1 MRGHLSVLE
10 TYSVSLLAESATQ
23 IQLAPFFPDTA
34 EEMVRSNSV
43 TDDFVPVEDDVSAS
57 IDITSTGETV
67 RLHLSAGI
75 FKNVSWRSFVQQLSG
90 RRDNWVVMGGLDA
103 VQRFSIDA
111 GFSYAFVSLHLLET

>member
-34 EEMVRSNSV
+34 EEMVRSIGV

-57 IDITSTGETV
+57 IDITSTGDTV
-67 RLHLSAGI
+67 RQRFARQIGC
-75 FKNVSWRSFVQQLSG
+75 
-90 RRDNWVVMGGLDA
+90 RRD
-103 VQRFSIDA
+103 
-111 GFSYAFVSLHLLET
+111 